1 MNQLARRMMT
11 SGLVLLPLL
20 LGACGPAARRTSG
33 MRGAFD
39 YDARPAPAVR
49 IAGTET
55 RDGVSIHDVEY
66 AGLDGEPVRAY
77 LVIPRTAGRAPGL
90 VYTHPAPGS
99 RTTYLDEAVEMGRRG
114 VASLVLD
121 APWSREAFWLPL
133 FKDGA
138 ADLQRYTGVVVGL
151 RRAVDVLAARPEV
164 DAARIGYVGHSFG
177 AAFGGAL
184 VGAEPRIRA
193 AVLIAGPSSF
203 TEIAAVNNPE
213 LTGEARDRYAREM
226 APIDPVNHVGRAAG
240 RPVLFQFPRQEQYF
254 AEATFLRYAAAAGDP
269 KEVRWYDGDHYLK
282 SSAAR
287 DERIAWLLQRL
298 GGR

>member
-1 MNQLARRMMT
+1 MNAFSRRTMLA
-11 SGLVLLPLL
+11 LIL
-20 LGACGPAARRTSG
+20 LGGCGHAARGPAPSP
-33 MRGAFD
+33 FD
-39 YDARPAPAVR
+39 YDARQAPAVR

-66 AGLDGEPVRAY
+66 AGADGEPVRAY
-77 LVIPRTAGRAPGL
+77 LVIPAAGRRAPAVL
-90 VYTHPAPGS
+90 YTHPAPGS

-121 APWSREAFWLPL
+121 APWSKEAFWLPL

-138 ADLQRYTGVVVGL
+138 ADLERYTGVVVGL

-164 DAARIGYVGHSFG
+164 DAGRIGYVGHSFG
-177 AAFGGAL
+177 AAFGGTL

-203 TEIAAVNNPE
+203 TEIATVNNPQ

-226 APIDPVNHVGRAAG
+226 APIDPVNHVGRAAA

-254 AEATFLRYAAAAGDP
+254 AAETFHRYAAAGGEA

-282 SSAAR
+282 SPQAR
-287 DERIAWLLQRL
+287 DDRVAWLLQAL
-298 GGR
+298 GAR